1 MSKRH
6 APSLRPP
13 EQNTKY
19 LQEARRRERLRLR
32 ARAPPGHGNLPR
44 NRPPSLCVHTL
55 TAAPA
60 GGRRAAG
67 FTCGNPGG
75 TSRRKARPGHTSS
88 GSGTGSRC
96 ASRWSAGSSGRSSA
110 RGSPRTRCAQRPD
123 SPGRGDSGRGGN
135 RGRLGTGWAGA
146 GPSAERDGGG
156 TTGHGGRVAGGPPT
170 TPPIFRGFNAETPL
184 GRCFMSPGGRTVQPG
199 ENKRVRTR
207 MTPVGVF
214 FEPCEPSR
222 KSPGKTDTFEQKP
235 PRGFHSPGNCIR
247 EAPPASER
255 TPKGALSRES
265 PGRAPRP
272 RPTQGQSP
280 WSHVVLLWH
289 LGAATHFHAR
299 QAQEHTL
306 APLGWLTFIS
316 FRLNGQESGQ
326 RNERVS
332 R

>member
-184 GRCFMSPGGRTVQPG
+184 GGCFMSPGGRTVQPG

-207 MTPVGVF
+207 TTPVGVF
-214 FEPCEPSR
+214 FEPCKPSR

-235 PRGFHSPGNCIR
+235 PLGVPLPRELHQRGTACLRKDTQRGPEPGKPR
-247 EAPPASER
+247 QG
-255 TPKGALSRES
+255 PK
-265 PGRAPRP
+265 
-272 RPTQGQSP
+272 
-280 WSHVVLLWH
+280 
-289 LGAATHFHAR
+289 ATAD
-299 QAQEHTL
+299 
-306 APLGWLTFIS
+306 
-316 FRLNGQESGQ
+316 SGSVSV
-326 RNERVS
+326 VS
-332 R
+332 RGPAVALGRCDSFSCTTGPRAHPGTPWMAHVYFIPSQWARVRPEK